1 MSYCVAQ
8 FATIIAGENDMPSRR
23 IDLNRLQIFRTI
35 VLAGS
40 ITKAAQQLRQPKSR
54 VSRQLSSLEEELG
67 AQLIFRTTRSLQLT
81 PFGRELTQSVMSH
94 LNSLEDAL
102 DRLSSGDEEV
112 AGRIRISVPDDIGTQ
127 LMGRICHS
135 FLAMY
140 PKVDLD
146 VHVGNQRV
154 DLVRESFDLAL
165 RIGKLHD
172 STLLQKRIGIFQ
184 LTAYL
189 SPELRAKYGAVT
201 SPDLAFTS
209 DGTSI
214 RLKGNGEQRRAKL
227 QPVFVSNSFFVLRDL
242 AIQGAGLAVLPPFI
256 ASEAVRDGKLLPVLK
271 DWYFDS
277 VPAHFVMPNQKDVP
291 LRIKK
296 FMEHVRSQLLQF
308 LNSNS

>member
-1 MSYCVAQ
+1 
-8 FATIIAGENDMPSRR
+8 MPSRR

-35 VLAGS
+35 VLSGS

-54 VSRQLSSLEEELG
+54 VSRQLASLEEELG

-81 PFGRELTQSVMSH
+81 PLGRELTQNVLSH

-102 DRLSSGDEEV
+102 DRLSSDAEEV
-112 AGRIRISVPDDIGTQ
+112 AGRIRVSVPDDIGTQ

-140 PKVDLD
+140 PKVELD

-201 SPDLAFTS
+201 SPNELTSIPYLAFTS

-256 ASEAVRDGKLLPVLK
+256 ASEAVREGKLLPVLK

-308 LNSNS
+308 LNSNT